1 MENNITKE
9 MILNEICAIAFS
21 DYTEFVRA
29 EEDED
34 GGTSVY
40 VVPSHRLTKAQKA
53 AVSMIK
59 AGTRGVELKLYDKLK
74 ALELL
79 ARLTGVFEADDDELE
94 ELRRILQN
102 DDDEDG

>member
-1 MENNITKE
+1 
-9 MILNEICAIAFS
+9 
-21 DYTEFVRA
+21 
-29 EEDED
+29 
-34 GGTSVY
+34 
-40 VVPSHRLTKAQKA
+40 
-53 AVSMIK
+53 MIK